1 MAFFFL
7 RCRRLI
13 VKVIGVN
20 KTKQPFLDPG
30 KMAASSWVF
39 DIHPYSSWAALVA
52 SWLSCRGIHLKSI
65 GTQQQQQQQQQQ
77 QTTTSAGV
85 NQLSAA
91 AAKLHSMA
99 ISGRY
104 VV

>member
-1 MAFFFL
+1 MSRDGIFFFL

-39 DIHPYSSWAALVA
+39 DIHPGLHLSQADSVA
-52 SWLSCRGIHLKSI
+52 KGF
-65 GTQQQQQQQQQQ
+65 
-77 QTTTSAGV
+77 
-85 NQLSAA
+85 
-91 AAKLHSMA
+91 
-99 ISGRY
+99 ISNPW
-104 VV
+104 VFC